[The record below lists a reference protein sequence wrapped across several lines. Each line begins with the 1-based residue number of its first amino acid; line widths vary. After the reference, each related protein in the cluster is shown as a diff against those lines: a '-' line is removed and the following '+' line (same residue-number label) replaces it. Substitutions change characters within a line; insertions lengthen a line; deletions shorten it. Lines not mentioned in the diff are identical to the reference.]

1 MGEIK
6 CFISKTISNF
16 PFERFF
22 KPFDTYSYIV
32 YELGSYVLT
41 GFHVLNVK

>member
-16 PFERFF
+16 PL
-22 KPFDTYSYIV
+22 PFDTYSYIV

-41 GFHVLNVK
+41 GSLVSVLNVK